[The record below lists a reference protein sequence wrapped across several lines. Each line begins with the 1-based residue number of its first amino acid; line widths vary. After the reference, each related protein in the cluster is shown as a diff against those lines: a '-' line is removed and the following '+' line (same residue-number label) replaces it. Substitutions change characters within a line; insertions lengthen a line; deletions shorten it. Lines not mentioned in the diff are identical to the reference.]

1 MTIEKLTTLLENP
14 MKEVNKV
21 ILEKMGSNIP
31 LIMEIANHLISA
43 GGKRMRPML
52 TLAGALVGNSNHLKK
67 EVYSLAAAVE
77 FIHSA
82 TLLHDDVID
91 GSKKRRG
98 KDTINFIWGNEL
110 SVLVG
115 DFLFARSF
123 ELMVETDSLQ
133 ILEKLS
139 NASVCITE
147 GEIKQSLISGNPNS
161 SISDYYDVINGKT
174 AKLFAVAT
182 ETGCIAN
189 NGKKKYFN
197 ALHDFGLSLG
207 RAFQICDDALDYTNS
222 KNNLGKNLGDD
233 FKEGKITLPVILAW
247 QESNELEK
255 NFWER
260 TLSEKQII
268 KGDLEMAQKI
278 IKKYNCI
285 DRTLKIARDD
295 LEIGVEK
302 LSIIPSSPVKE
313 ALLSLTDFVTERTY

>member
-1 MTIEKLTTLLENP
+1 MTLEKLTNLLKDP
-14 MKEVNKV
+14 MNEVNNV
-21 ILEKMGSNIP
+21 ILEKMGSNVP

-52 TLAGALVGNSNHLKK
+52 TLAGALVGNCNHIKK

-161 SISDYYDVINGKT
+161 SISDYYEVINGKT

-182 ETGCIAN
+182 QTGCIAN
-189 NGKKKYFN
+189 NGEKKYFS

-233 FKEGKITLPVILAW
+233 FKEGKITLPIILAYGR
-247 QESNELEK
+247 SNDKEK
-255 NFWER
+255 KFWER
-260 TLSEKQII
+260 TISNLKQHQ
-268 KGDLEMAQKI
+268 GDFETA
-278 IKKYNCI
+278 
-285 DRTLKIARDD
+285 
-295 LEIGVEK
+295 LEIINKYQCIEDTLTRATHFSNVAVDSLDIFKDNIYKEK
-302 LSIIPSSPVKE
+302 LV
-313 ALLSLTDFVTERTY
+313 SLVTKSVSRIY